1 MSYFQDRN
9 QFFHFMLC
17 GRPVFFCFALILL
30 YTYSAMSQT
39 NYDEEK
45 VPEYQLP
52 DVLVTHDGQK
62 VSDKEQWENLRRPEI
77 MELFSKEMFGDVPD
91 VEVDFDFEVTKHIA
105 GDRKSTRLNSSH
117 VAI

>member
-1 MSYFQDRN
+1 
-9 QFFHFMLC
+9 
-17 GRPVFFCFALILL
+17 
-30 YTYSAMSQT
+30 MSQT
-39 NYDEEK
+39 KYDEEK

-77 MELFSKEMFGDVPD
+77 MELFSKEMFGVVTD

-105 GDRKSTRLNSSH
+105 GVLDGMADLKENDMIFFYSYSIETENLIMFLHIYSVGHISISLFITNT
-117 VAI
+117 